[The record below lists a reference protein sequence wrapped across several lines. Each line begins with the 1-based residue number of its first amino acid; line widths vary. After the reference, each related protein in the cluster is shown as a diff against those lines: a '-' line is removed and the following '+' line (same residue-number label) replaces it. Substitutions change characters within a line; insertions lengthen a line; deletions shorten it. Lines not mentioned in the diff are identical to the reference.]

1 MRQAGRRTGSE
12 SNGVVEGYLEWL
24 SEESGAKVQAEIDTN
39 DGMLTQCPERE
50 LRAVDARVGWPACR
64 AVGSFAV
71 SAGDTAVLSGTR
83 FGLWNF

>member
-12 SNGVVEGYLEWL
+12 GNGVVEWL

-50 LRAVDARVGWPACR
+50 LRAVDARVGRPACR
-64 AVGSFAV
+64 AVGSSAV